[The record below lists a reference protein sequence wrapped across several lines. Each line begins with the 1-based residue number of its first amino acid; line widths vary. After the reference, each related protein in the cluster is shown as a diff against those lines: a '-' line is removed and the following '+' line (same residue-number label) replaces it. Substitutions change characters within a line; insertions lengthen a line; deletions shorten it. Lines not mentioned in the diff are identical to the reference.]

1 MFAETPARIA
11 KTQVMKIAR
20 LRQRFGIAHALCF
33 VLLVALV
40 ALRIIDPPPLED
52 LRNRAFDFYQFARPR
67 VAEQRPVVILDID
80 EAPVAVE
87 CSYCCLRCPMS
98 RASLDFSACGDSC
111 S

>member
-1 MFAETPARIA
+1 MISYLVKPLHDQFKRATSERNERLTPIIAAGLFAETPARIA

-40 ALRIIDPPPLED
+40 ALRISTPLLED

-67 VAEQRPVVILDID
+67 IAEQRQW
-80 EAPVAVE
+80 
-87 CSYCCLRCPMS
+87 
-98 RASLDFSACGDSC
+98 
-111 S
+111 